1 MNIYL
6 KYSMVENTPLL
17 WNTFESIPL
26 QYTRKHFFLWN
37 TLRSIQCNMCEIMPL
52 VYARKHWAGVP
63 LKAFHWNTN
72 SNTIKAK

>member
-1 MNIYL
+1 MYINSIYVYNGLFYIIVYMNIYL

-37 TLRSIQCNMCEIMPL
+37 TLRSIQCNICEIMPL
-52 VYARKHWAGVP
+52 VYA
-63 LKAFHWNTN
+63 
-72 SNTIKAK
+72 

>member
-1 MNIYL
+1 MYINSIYVYNGLFYIIVYMNIYL

-26 QYTRKHFFLWN
+26 QYTRKHFF
-37 TLRSIQCNMCEIMPL
+37 
-52 VYARKHWAGVP
+52 HWAGVP